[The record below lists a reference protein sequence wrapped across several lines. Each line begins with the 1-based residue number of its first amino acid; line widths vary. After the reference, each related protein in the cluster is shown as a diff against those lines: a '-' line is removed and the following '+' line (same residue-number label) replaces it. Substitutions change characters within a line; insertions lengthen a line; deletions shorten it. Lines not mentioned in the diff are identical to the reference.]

1 MPKMP
6 LSPLHALQSLQVI
19 RAKGSISRA
28 HLAEETRDSLFLVSK
43 ICDKLLAAGFVSE
56 AGQGDSTGGR
66 RPTLLSLKPGLGRL
80 IGIHLGTV
88 NVRVA
93 MTDFSG
99 ELIEYTKDESR
110 CKLGPDVAMQHL
122 IGLVDQLLK
131 KNQVSYSELDGIG
144 IGVSGVVERTTGT
157 VLFWPKLPLWTNVPV
172 RQILEDRYKSVVEL
186 EDTSRT
192 QAFAEYRLG
201 GVDSAKHFVYIAV
214 GAGIGAALFFN
225 GQLYSGAA
233 GFAGEFGHISI
244 SEGGPLCSCGN
255 RGCLETVAS
264 AAALIQQARHGITG
278 GLSNTLVKMSAGKSE
293 NLSVEMLAQ
302 AAQEGD
308 RFSLRLL
315 SETGTQLGRSLVG
328 LINLLNPEL
337 IVIGGGVAT
346 AIGELILPEI
356 ERVIRERALIQ
367 GDDQV
372 KIQIS
377 KLQERDWAVGATLL
391 VAEKALAKS
400 FSAKTEPKKRAI
412 SQNVSFASNPR

>member
-6 LSPLHALQSLQVI
+6 LSPLHTLHSLQII
-19 RAKGSISRA
+19 RAEGSISRA
-28 HLAEETRDSLFLVSK
+28 HLAEKTGNSPFLISK

-88 NVRVA
+88 NVRIA

-99 ELIEYTKDESR
+99 KLIEYTKEESR
-110 CKLGPDVAMQHL
+110 SNRGPEAAIQHL
-122 IGLVDQLLK
+122 FDLVDKMLK
-131 KNQVSYSELDGIG
+131 KAGVSYSELNGIG
-144 IGVSGVVERTTGT
+144 IGVSGVVERSTGT
-157 VLFWPKLPLWTNVPV
+157 ILFWPKLPLWINVPV
-172 RQILEDRYKSVVEL
+172 RKMFEERYKTVFDL

-201 GVDSAKHFVYIAV
+201 GINSARHFVYVAV

-244 SEGGPLCSCGN
+244 SETGPLCSCGN
-255 RGCLETVAS
+255 RGCLETIVS
-264 AAALIQQARHGITG
+264 AAALIRKGRQGVSG
-278 GLSNTLVKMSAGKSE
+278 GLSNTLMKMSKGDSI
-293 NLSVEMLAQ
+293 NLSVEMIAQ
-302 AAQEGD
+302 AAREGD

-315 SETGTQLGRSLVG
+315 SETGTHLGRSLVG

-337 IVIGGGVAT
+337 IVIGGGVAS

-356 ERVIRERALIQ
+356 ERAIRERAMIQ
-367 GDDQV
+367 GENQV
-372 KIQIS
+372 RIQIS
-377 KLQERDWAVGATLL
+377 RLEERDWAVGATL
-391 VAEKALAKS
+391 VVVEKALAKA
-400 FSAKTEPKKRAI
+400 FSEKSESKKRA
-412 SQNVSFASNPR
+412 AS

>member
-6 LSPLHALQSLQVI
+6 LSPLHTLHSLQVI
-19 RAKGSISRA
+19 RAEGSISRA
-28 HLAEETRDSLFLVSK
+28 HLAEKTGNSPFLISK

-88 NVRVA
+88 NVRIA

-99 ELIEYTKDESR
+99 ELIEYMKDESR
-110 CKLGPDVAMQHL
+110 CNLGPDAAMQHL
-122 IGLVDQLLK
+122 ISLVDKMLK
-131 KNQVSYSELDGIG
+131 KTGLSYADIDGIG
-144 IGVSGVVERTTGT
+144 IGVSGVVERRTGT
-157 VLFWPKLPLWTNVPV
+157 TLFWPKLPLWINVPV
-172 RQILEDRYKSVVEL
+172 RKILEDRFKTVVEL

-201 GVDSAKHFVYIAV
+201 GVASARHFIYVAV
-214 GAGIGAALFFN
+214 GAGIGAALFLN

-244 SEGGPLCSCGN
+244 SENGPLCSCGN
-255 RGCLETVAS
+255 RGCLETIAS
-264 AAALIQQARHGITG
+264 AAALIRKGRQGITG
-278 GLSNTLVKMSAGKSE
+278 GLSNTLMKLSQGNSK

-302 AAQEGD
+302 AAREGD

-315 SETGTQLGRSLVG
+315 SETGTHLGRSMVG

-337 IVIGGGVAT
+337 IVLGGGVAS
-346 AIGELILPEI
+346 AIGELIMPEI
-356 ERVIRERALIQ
+356 ERAIRERALIQ
-367 GDDQV
+367 GENQV
-372 KIQIS
+372 RIQIS
-377 KLQERDWAVGATLL
+377 ALQEKDWAVGATLL
-391 VAEKALAKS
+391 VAERALARS
-400 FSAKTEPKKRAI
+400 FSEKSEAKKRA
-412 SQNVSFASNPR
+412 AS